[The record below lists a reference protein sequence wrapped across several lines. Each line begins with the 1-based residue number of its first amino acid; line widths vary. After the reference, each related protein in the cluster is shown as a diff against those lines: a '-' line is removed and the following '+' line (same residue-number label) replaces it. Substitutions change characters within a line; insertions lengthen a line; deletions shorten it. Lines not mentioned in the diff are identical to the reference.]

1 VRGNDLGRRRRRDGH
16 ERRGDGGAIAQV
28 AHEPHRQVAR
38 ELRQGRSHRAV
49 ADDGQLAVDA
59 LGPQR
64 PQRLDGEVGTLLGG
78 QPARD
83 DHRLVP
89 PGRQRHGHADDGVHD
104 PVDGRGERLR
114 HERDPHIF
122 RRSTGQATRRPAG
135 RDRQVK

>member
-1 VRGNDLGRRRRRDGH
+1 MRGNDLGRRRRRDGH

-89 PGRQRHGHADDGVHD
+89 PGSSA
-104 PVDGRGERLR
+104 
-114 HERDPHIF
+114 
-122 RRSTGQATRRPAG
+122 TATRMTEFTTPLTAG
-135 RDRQVK
+135 ENVSATSVTRTSSDDQQARRHDGMLDATGK